1 MMQMWLPLSAAFV
14 RLPAGVSAFGP
25 PLISRTTH
33 GISRAMASSV
43 DTSELP
49 PALAKLVFGL
59 ASLPDDKY
67 RYKQL
72 LFWASESG
80 TMPEALKTPE
90 NKVPGCLST
99 VHVHAEL
106 AEDGTVNFIGDSD
119 AQLTKGLV
127 TLLVKGLSGSTPEAI
142 ANVQPGFIQTAGIAQ
157 SE

>member
-1 MMQMWLPLSAAFV
+1 
-14 RLPAGVSAFGP
+14 
-25 PLISRTTH
+25 
-33 GISRAMASSV
+33 MASSV

-49 PALAKLVFGL
+49 PALANLVLGL

-72 LFWASESG
+72 LFWAGESD

-90 NKVPGCLST
+90 NRVPGCLST

-106 AEDGTVNFIGDSD
+106 ADDGTVNFIGDSD

-127 TLLVKGLSGSTPEAI
+127 TLLVKGLSGSTPETI
-142 ANVQPGFIQTAGIAQ
+142 ADVQPGFIQTAGIAQ
-157 SE
+157 SEQSASPIIVAQGNDMPQALRQAETTASSTCSAS